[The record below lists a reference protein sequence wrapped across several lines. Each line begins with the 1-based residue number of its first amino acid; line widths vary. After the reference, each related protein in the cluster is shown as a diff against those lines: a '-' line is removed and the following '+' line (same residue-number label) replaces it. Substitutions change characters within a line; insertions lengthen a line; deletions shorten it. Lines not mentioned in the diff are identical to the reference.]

1 MINNGINRVII
12 GKLLAWSAVDD
23 QLRTR
28 LLKDPKQVIK
38 EEGIQISD
46 ATNIKI
52 VANDKEVSYVV
63 LPPPKSSSNYQKE
76 ANAILDQIKDAPAR
90 KEVRIVQNHVNLFY
104 LVIPTRVPPEMMLNN
119 VEMQLILGGTNGP
132 ILKPSGVTSVATNA
146 EISGEVVVR

>member
-63 LPPPKSSSNYQKE
+63 LPPSKSSSNYQKE
-76 ANAILDQIKDAPAR
+76 ANAILNQIKDAPAG